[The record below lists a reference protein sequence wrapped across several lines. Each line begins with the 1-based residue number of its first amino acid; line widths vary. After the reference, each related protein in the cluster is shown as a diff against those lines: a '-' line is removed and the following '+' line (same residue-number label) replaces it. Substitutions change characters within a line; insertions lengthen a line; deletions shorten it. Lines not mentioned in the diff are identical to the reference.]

1 MDYVNVFAVIT
12 QFNQMLDEMSKKQ
25 DNMKETLAKLQKI
38 MELVVS
44 KVDDWSDRFGEITE
58 LNKLRGRLD
67 AMELASDDEKVPS
80 SNPST

>member
-12 QFNQMLDEMSKKQ
+12 QFNKMLDDMAEKQ

-44 KVDDWSDRFGEITE
+44 KVDDWSDRFGEITQ
-58 LNKLRGRLD
+58 LNQVRARLD
-67 AMELASDDEKVPS
+67 AMELASDDEKEPS
-80 SNPST
+80 SRPST

>member
-44 KVDDWSDRFGEITE
+44 KVEDWSDRFGEISD
-58 LNKLRGRLD
+58 LNKLRARLD
-67 AMELASDDEKVPS
+67 AMELASDDEKEPS
-80 SNPST
+80 SHPST

>member
-38 MELVVS
+38 MELVIS
-44 KVDDWSDRFGEITE
+44 KVEDWSDRFVEISD
-58 LNKLRGRLD
+58 LNKVRARLD

-80 SNPST
+80 SHPST